1 MLAPKYFFGGGSS
14 SKRKLKEFSRHDV
27 GTSAP
32 NILLAGGGTGGH
44 LFPAL
49 AIADEIRRQEPGA
62 AFLFLGT
69 KGKIEA
75 RVVPQRG
82 YSFRTIWISG
92 FHRRLTV
99 DNLLFPLK
107 VVVSLVQSFF
117 IIRRFKPHVVVGTG
131 GYVCGPILFMASLF
145 GIPTVIHE
153 SNSYPGVTTRL
164 LAGRASAVFIAFE
177 EARRWLKRTDN
188 VVLIGT
194 PTREALGTI
203 SREAGVAAF
212 GLEQGKKTL
221 LVFGGSLGAASIND
235 AVLASLDDLV
245 RKGVQL
251 IWQTGQGD
259 YERIRSAIGSRPAIW
274 LGAFID
280 KMEYAFGAADLV
292 VCRSGATTLA
302 ELTRV
307 GKPAILVPYPHA
319 AGDHQT
325 HNARS
330 LADAGAAV
338 MITDQ
343 KLTNE
348 FGPNVMALIE
358 STERLATMS
367 EASRKLGKPDA
378 GPEIAAA
385 IRKLILS

>member
-1 MLAPKYFFGGGSS
+1 LG
-14 SKRKLKEFSRHDV
+14 KE
-27 GTSAP
+27 AP

-49 AIADEIRRQEPGA
+49 AIADEIKQLEPA
-62 AFLFLGT
+62 SRFLFLGT

-82 YSFRTIWISG
+82 YAIRMIWISG
-92 FHRRLTV
+92 FHRRLTI

-107 VVVSLVQSFF
+107 VIVSLVQSLFV
-117 IIRRFKPHVVVGTG
+117 IRQFRPDLVIGTG
-131 GYVCGPILFMASLF
+131 GYVCGPILFVASLL

-164 LAGRASAVFIAFE
+164 LAKRVTSIFIAFD
-177 EARRWLKRTDN
+177 EARRWLKRTDH
-188 VVLIGT
+188 VRLIGT
-194 PTREALGTI
+194 PTRKILGTASKEEGCSFFHI
-203 SREAGVAAF
+203 AAD
-212 GLEQGKKTL
+212 KKTL

-235 AVLASLDDLV
+235 AVLESIPELLAA
-245 RKGVQL
+245 GIQL

-259 YERIRSAIGSRPAIW
+259 YERMRKALGNKNIGW
-274 LGAFID
+274 LAPFID

-292 VCRSGATTLA
+292 VCRSGATTIA

-307 GKPAILVPYPHA
+307 GKPAIVIPYPFA

-330 LADAGAAV
+330 LADGGAAV
-338 MITDQ
+338 MIAD
-343 KLTNE
+343 NE
-348 FGPNVMALIE
+348 MGRNLKENVIGLMNDPQ
-358 STERLATMS
+358 RLNQMRN
-367 EASRKLGKPDA
+367 ASAQLGKPEA
-378 GPEIAAA
+378 GRDIATA
-385 IRKLILS
+385 ILGMVR